1 MSPNIL
7 MFIQQIIVIIDRK
20 WNDELDETIKALQEF
35 LENQC
40 DTYFVNIKER
50 TVKVTAQL
58 RLLNFFSC

>member
-1 MSPNIL
+1 
-7 MFIQQIIVIIDRK
+7 VIIDRK
-20 WNDELDETIKALQEF
+20 WNDELEETIKALQEF

-58 RLLNFFSC
+58 RLL

>member
-1 MSPNIL
+1 M
-7 MFIQQIIVIIDRK
+7 IVDRK
-20 WNDELDETIKALQEF
+20 WNDELEETIKALQEF

-58 RLLNFFSC
+58 RLLYIFGRIKTVMAE